1 MSKLKKRTSR
11 TSQGREGSPK
21 GGNGPTDPI
30 RKMIRQLEAHTKGKK
45 TKLFDQGSGKM
56 KVADKAGNDKTH
68 TDYLIS
74 KAKADKRKTKNAKSN
89 S

>member
-1 MSKLKKRTSR
+1 MGKMKKRTSR
-11 TSQGREGSPK
+11 TSLGREGSPK

-30 RKMIRQLEAHTKGKK
+30 QKMIRQLEAHAKGKK
-45 TKLFDQGSGKM
+45 TKLFDQTSGKM

-68 TDYLIS
+68 TDYLMS
-74 KAKADKRKTKNAKSN
+74 MAKADKRKTKNAKGN